1 MEESKQPEIEFE
13 ADAGAESKE
22 QANEMSKEI
31 DLGDSDPANFARR
44 ISRDDAQ
51 LQKHLG
57 GLDFTDMGAL
67 RAKRSTMADLKQAK
81 TFTEGVVVNAAHD
94 KEEQIFAANVDIA
107 QSPNQ
112 INIDNSDSKNKTSD
126 SKNLLDA
133 IMDEDDDSDS
143 SSEEKPGAT
152 KGPAQIADQE
162 KKETKVFNEDDEI
175 SDGERQRILD
185 ELALDS
191 DEDDDDDSSSEDEE
205 ADDSKR

>member
-1 MEESKQPEIEFE
+1 LEESKQPEIEFE

-94 KEEQIFAANVDIA
+94 KEE
-107 QSPNQ
+107 
-112 INIDNSDSKNKTSD
+112 
-126 SKNLLDA
+126 
-133 IMDEDDDSDS
+133 
-143 SSEEKPGAT
+143 
-152 KGPAQIADQE
+152 
-162 KKETKVFNEDDEI
+162 
-175 SDGERQRILD
+175 
-185 ELALDS
+185 
-191 DEDDDDDSSSEDEE
+191 
-205 ADDSKR
+205 